1 MEYSV
6 VLIIW
11 QCIVTVLCVMFAVRL
26 IKFAKQI
33 DTLFKALFNAANDID
48 DLRNYITEVRQET
61 KGQIDEINDKYDAA
75 EEMIQQV
82 HKAAEEAELT
92 EKKMQDGITE
102 KLKYSGL
109 RKMQDTFRGKTMTLN
124 EKIWKQYCAGL
135 DFNNKLRLVENVA
148 NNENF
153 FIGK

>member
-11 QCIVTVLCVMFAVRL
+11 QGVVTVLCVMFAVRL

-33 DTLFKALFNAANDID
+33 DALFKALFSAANDID
-48 DLRNYITEVRQET
+48 DLRNYITEVRQEIN
-61 KGQIDEINDKYDAA
+61 GQLDEINDKYNAA
-75 EEMIQQV
+75 EEMIHQV

-102 KLKYSGL
+102 ILNYSGL
-109 RKMQDTFRGKTMTLN
+109 RKMQDTFRG
-124 EKIWKQYCAGL
+124 
-135 DFNNKLRLVENVA
+135 
-148 NNENF
+148 
-153 FIGK
+153 

>member
-11 QCIVTVLCVMFAVRL
+11 QGVVTVLCVMFAVRL

-33 DTLFKALFNAANDID
+33 DALFTALFNAARDID

-75 EEMIQQV
+75 EETIQQV
-82 HKAAEEAELT
+82 RKAAEEAEIT

-102 KLKYSGL
+102 ILNYSGL
-109 RKMQDTFRGKTMTLN
+109 RKMQDTFRG
-124 EKIWKQYCAGL
+124 
-135 DFNNKLRLVENVA
+135 
-148 NNENF
+148 
-153 FIGK
+153 

>member
-6 VLIIW
+6 VLAIW
-11 QCIVTVLCVMFAVRL
+11 QGIVTVLCVIFAVKLNKLAR
-26 IKFAKQI
+26 QI
-33 DTLFKALFNAANDID
+33 DGMFMAMRNSMKDID
-48 DLRNYITEVRQET
+48 DLRNYITEVRQEI
-61 KGQIDEINDKYDAA
+61 KGQLDEINDKYDAA

-102 KLKYSGL
+102 ILNYSGL
-109 RKMQDTFRGKTMTLN
+109 RKMQDTFRGEIMTLN